1 MKEGKRQCG
10 RVRKMMRSAA
20 ASTSIDRGF
29 DDIDRSD
36 VEKSMVETEREI
48 ASTIDR
54 GVQIDRIGV
63 EKNIFETKGEI
74 NGAQ

>member
-20 ASTSIDRGF
+20 ARTSIYRGF
-29 DDIDRSD
+29 DGIDRIS
-36 VEKSMVETEREI
+36 VEKSIMETEGEI
-48 ASTIDR
+48 TTIDR
-54 GVQIDRIGV
+54 GVRIDHIGV
-63 EKNIFETKGEI
+63 EKTIFETKGEI